1 MLSKFSDVKSRGSP
15 KEKKTNVSKYLY
27 SWILSNSPTPFPN
40 PLHFSQFKSILFLQ
54 LFEILLVLKYCKNP
68 IKINLFSIFAAVYF
82 TITATGKGIV
92 WQGRKNQSFV
102 ATTMQR
108 LFFEIQKRGLLRGTL
123 RTRYSLWTTDFR
135 LSAHQN
141 LTPL

>member
-15 KEKKTNVSKYLY
+15 KEKKPNVSKYLY
-27 SWILSNSPTPFPN
+27 SWILSNSPTPFPD

-82 TITATGKGIV
+82 TITAIGKWDSLVGTKKLV
-92 WQGRKNQSFV
+92 FCSDYN
-102 ATTMQR
+102 ATT
-108 LFFEIQKRGLLRGTL
+108 LFRNLEKRSFTWH
-123 RTRYSLWTTDFR
+123 S
-135 LSAHQN
+135 
-141 LTPL
+141 